1 MKGTADEPQYAVGLL
16 EGGVTLCDVIDN
28 HIYEQTLVG
37 VGSSCRHFVFNA
49 DIVDYYVASNP
60 CLMSLFSL
68 LSLRRMP
75 SLWQTWEL

>member
-28 HIYEQTLVG
+28 YINEQTLVG
-37 VGSSCRHFVFNA
+37 VIQHIVFHRIWCSCGGVLQCYYRH
-49 DIVDYYVASNP
+49 
-60 CLMSLFSL
+60 LFSL

>member
-37 VGSSCRHFVFNA
+37 VVQRAG
-49 DIVDYYVASNP
+49 
-60 CLMSLFSL
+60 M
-68 LSLRRMP
+68 LSLI
-75 SLWQTWEL
+75 LILCYCGVLHCL

>member
-37 VGSSCRHFVFNA
+37 VVHRA
-49 DIVDYYVASNP
+49 DMLSFTLIFWSITLSLILVGR
-60 CLMSLFSL
+60 LFSFF
-68 LSLRRMP
+68 SV
-75 SLWQTWEL
+75 